1 MQRPLFLLLLS
12 TLSYASEAATNAS
25 AWNCEQ
31 SKDGKEWVCSG
42 DTKSAEPVPTTQ
54 IETPI
59 ITPEPIAVQKTAETT
74 APIEIEKQV
83 EPIIAPP
90 PIEKVIV
97 KEVEKL
103 RPV

>member
-42 DTKSAEPVPTTQ
+42 DTNLLNLYQPLKL
-54 IETPI
+54 
-59 ITPEPIAVQKTAETT
+59 
-74 APIEIEKQV
+74 
-83 EPIIAPP
+83 
-90 PIEKVIV
+90 
-97 KEVEKL
+97 KL
-103 RPV
+103 RLLRLNR